1 MSFMLKNELDNI
13 SRLSD
18 QVFQLMNLSK
28 NDQEK
33 SFMSLIYFLED

>member
-1 MSFMLKNELDNI
+1 MLKNELDNI

-28 NDQEK
+28 NDQK
-33 SFMSLIYFLED
+33 SLFMSLIYFF